1 MPKKMENINIKKLDK
16 KNKSINNIK
25 KTKITKITK
34 TSTLNKNNRPLFLKG
49 GTNIVVAT
57 FDVFTSMIKLG
68 ETMATE
74 FISIKNLPA
83 QINNAAAPVSGQP
96 NTM

>member
-16 KNKSINNIK
+16 KNKSINDT
-25 KTKITKITK
+25 KTKKKTK
-34 TSTLNKNNRPLFLKG
+34 TSTLNKKNRPIFLKG

-68 ETMATE
+68 ETIATE

-83 QINNAAAPVSGQP
+83 QINNASAPVSGQP